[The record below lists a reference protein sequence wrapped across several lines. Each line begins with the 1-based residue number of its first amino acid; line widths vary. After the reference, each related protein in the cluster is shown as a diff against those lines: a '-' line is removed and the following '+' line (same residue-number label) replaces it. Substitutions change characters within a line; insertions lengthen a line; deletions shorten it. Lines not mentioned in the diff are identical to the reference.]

1 MLYAGAFTLSFPTFM
16 MWLKRKSYVIQTT
29 EDRREWWAFSSLM
42 PKLASLFLLLCY
54 PLQWMGV
61 TTSYRLSVQ
70 RNELISP
77 LGCHENFPKEIG
89 KAHKYSRTYNEPN
102 RDVTEWPAKNM
113 TDEIWT
119 WSERKN
125 PMGLK
130 FPWWGI
136 KFPRKFNKRQTR
148 VLCYASP
155 RI

>member
-1 MLYAGAFTLSFPTFM
+1 MLGLSHFLFQLLWCGWRGKVTWYKQQRIEGNDEPSQAWCQSWPPCFCC
-16 MWLKRKSYVIQTT
+16 YVTH
-29 EDRREWWAFSSLM
+29 SSGWE
-42 PKLASLFLLLCY
+42 LLS
-54 PLQWMGV
+54 
-61 TTSYRLSVQ
+61 SYRLSVQ